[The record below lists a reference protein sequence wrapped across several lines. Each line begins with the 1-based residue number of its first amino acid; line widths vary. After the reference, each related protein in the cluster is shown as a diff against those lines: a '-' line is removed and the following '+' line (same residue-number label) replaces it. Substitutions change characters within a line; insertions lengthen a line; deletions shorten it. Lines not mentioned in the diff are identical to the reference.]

1 MGIMKQLDFQRAVM
15 ASDLNSTCKW
25 LFIVIGSHV
34 KWPSGEAA
42 FPSISTLAKESGL
55 SKATIHRAKLIL
67 IEEGYLVS
75 TRRYNKSNTYT
86 VHIPVVSERDMGSLT
101 MRPDSINMRP
111 GSLTVRA
118 SMSQNEELTGNLT
131 GKRTDNLTDK
141 ITDKKINN
149 SFSKELLVSSK
160 IKEIQEGLI
169 WEDTISDNPSL
180 AEVKAIAPS
189 PQNLTAEQK
198 DLLAGEWR

>member
-86 VHIPVVSERDMGSLT
+86 VHIPVVSERDLGSLT
-101 MRPDSINMRP
+101 MRPDSLNMRP

-131 GKRTDNLTDK
+131 GKITDNLTDK

-149 SFSKELLVSSK
+149 SFNKELLVKSK

-169 WEDTISDNPSL
+169 WEDTISDTPSL
-180 AEVKAIAPS
+180 SEVKAIASP

>member
-1 MGIMKQLDFQRAVM
+1 MKQFDFQRAVM
-15 ASDLNSTCKW
+15 ASDLDSTCKW
-25 LFIVIGSHV
+25 LFVVIGSHV

-42 FPSISTLAKESGL
+42 FPSIATLAKESGL
-55 SKATIHRAKLIL
+55 SKATIHRAKLRL
-67 IEEGYLVS
+67 IEQGYLVS
-75 TRRYNKSNTYT
+75 NRRFNKSNTYT
-86 VHIPVVSERDMGSLT
+86 VHIPPVSERDMGSLT
-101 MRPDSINMRP
+101 VIP
-111 GSLTVRA
+111 GSLNMRLGSLNMRG

-149 SFSKELLVSSK
+149 SFEKELLVKSK

-198 DLLAGEWR
+198 ELLAGEWR

>member
-1 MGIMKQLDFQRAVM
+1 MKQLDFQRAVM

-86 VHIPVVSERDMGSLT
+86 VHIPIVSERDLGSLT
-101 MRPDSINMRP
+101 MRPDSLNMIP

-131 GKRTDNLTDK
+131 GKRTDNLTGN
-141 ITDKKINN
+141 ITEKNINN
-149 SFSKELLVSSK
+149 SFDKELLVKSK
-160 IKEIQEGLI
+160 IKEIQEGLL
-169 WEDTISDNPSL
+169 EDSLSDKLPL
-180 AEVKAIAPS
+180 AQVKAITPP

-198 DLLAGEWR
+198 ELLAGEWR

>member
-1 MGIMKQLDFQRAVM
+1 MKQLDFQRAVM

-86 VHIPVVSERDMGSLT
+86 VHIPVVSERDLGSLT

-149 SFSKELLVSSK
+149 SFNKELLVKSK

-169 WEDTISDNPSL
+169 WEDTLSDNSSL

-198 DLLAGEWR
+198 ALLAGEWR

>member
-1 MGIMKQLDFQRAVM
+1 MKQLDFQRAVM

-149 SFSKELLVSSK
+149 SFDKELLVKSK